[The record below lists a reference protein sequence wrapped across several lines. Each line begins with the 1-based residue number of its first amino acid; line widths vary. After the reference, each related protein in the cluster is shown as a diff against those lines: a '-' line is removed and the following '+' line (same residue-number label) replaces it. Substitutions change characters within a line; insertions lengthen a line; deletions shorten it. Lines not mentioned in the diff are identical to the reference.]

1 MTHSVPDLSLGNCVP
16 VSAAGMYVQNPETD
30 SFFRRLKSAKL
41 AINHLIQ
48 MGWSVGCDGELL
60 PPRWFRGHF
69 E

>member
-1 MTHSVPDLSLGNCVP
+1 MTHSVSELSLKGCVP
-16 VSAAGMYVQNPETD
+16 VSKAGPFVQNPETD
-30 SFFRRLKSAKL
+30 CFSRRLKNAKL
-41 AINHLIQ
+41 AINHLIH